1 MIKSKDKVAEIEIS
15 YRPAIGRKPVVVSS
29 LDAYTELIEFF
40 PTDTIALQ
48 ERVVV
53 MYLNRANRVLG
64 IYELSK
70 GGMTST
76 VVDIRLILSV
86 ALKISAVGIILAHNH
101 PSGNLQPSTND
112 KDITNKI
119 KEACKYFDIRLH
131 DHLIV
136 VPERTY
142 YSFADEG
149 SL

>member
-40 PTDTIALQ
+40 PTNTIALQ

-70 GGMTST
+70 GGMTCT

-101 PSGNLQPSTND
+101 PSGNLQPSAND
-112 KDITNKI
+112 RDITNKI